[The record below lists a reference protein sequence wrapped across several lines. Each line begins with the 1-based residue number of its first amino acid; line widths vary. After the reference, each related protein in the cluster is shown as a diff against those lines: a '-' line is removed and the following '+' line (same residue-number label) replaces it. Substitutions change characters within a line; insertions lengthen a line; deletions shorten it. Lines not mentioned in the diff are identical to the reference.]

1 MKNLFVLLSLCCFV
15 CLLSCTAT
23 KENFRET
30 QTVGEADQSTTSNEP
45 SALNVPL
52 DQYLRKISGLRV
64 TGAGPSAR
72 VEIQGIS
79 NASLRSGKNPL
90 FILDGR
96 NVGTNL
102 GSVSQLVQTNQ
113 IKSVQV
119 LKTASETSFYG
130 VQGASGVIV
139 IKTKK

>member
-1 MKNLFVLLSLCCFV
+1 MKNLLSFLSILCLV
-15 CLLSCTAT
+15 CLFSCTAT
-23 KENFRET
+23 KSNFKEPK
-30 QTVGEADQSTTSNEP
+30 TVGDADQSTTSNEA
-45 SALNVPL
+45 SALNIPL
-52 DQYLRKISGLRV
+52 EQYLRKISGLRV
-64 TGAGPSAR
+64 TGAGTSAK
-72 VEIQGIS
+72 VEVQGIS

-90 FILDGR
+90 FVLDGR

-102 GSVSQLVQTNQ
+102 GSVSQLVQTSQ

>member
-1 MKNLFVLLSLCCFV
+1 MENLFALLSMFCFV

-23 KENFRET
+23 KDNFRET
-30 QTVGEADQSTTSNEP
+30 QTVSEADQSNTSNE
-45 SALNVPL
+45 SSELNIPL
-52 DQYLRKISGLRV
+52 EQYLRKISGLRI
-64 TGAGPSAR
+64 TGAGSNAK

-79 NASLRSGKNPL
+79 NTSLISGKNPL
-90 FILDGR
+90 FVLDGR